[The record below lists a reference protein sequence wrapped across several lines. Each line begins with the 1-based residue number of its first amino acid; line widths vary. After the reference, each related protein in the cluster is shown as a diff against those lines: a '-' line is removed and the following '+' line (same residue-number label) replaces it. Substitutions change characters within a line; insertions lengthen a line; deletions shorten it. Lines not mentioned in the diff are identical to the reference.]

1 MIIGYARV
9 STHEQILDMQIND
22 LDIFGCEKIF
32 EEKVSGSK
40 SERLVLNKC
49 LENLKEGDTL
59 VVWRLD
65 RLGRSLKD
73 LVELITNL
81 NNRKIKFKSIKDG
94 SIDTTTANGIL
105 IFNIFASLAQFER
118 DLIRERT
125 LAGLSAAR
133 ARGMQGGRP
142 SMNPDDPKIIT
153 AKKLHAD
160 KTISI
165 DDICKTLNISRAT
178 LYRYLKVPSKA
189 RKTHEDT

>member
-1 MIIGYARV
+1 MI
-9 STHEQILDMQIND
+9 
-22 LDIFGCEKIF
+22 
-32 EEKVSGSK
+32 
-40 SERLVLNKC
+40 
-49 LENLKEGDTL
+49 
-59 VVWRLD
+59 
-65 RLGRSLKD
+65 
-73 LVELITNL
+73 
-81 NNRKIKFKSIKDG
+81 RKIKFKSITNG

-153 AKKLHAD
+153 GKKLHAD

-165 DDICKTLNISRAT
+165 DDICKTLNIEASVNTKDIIGGTAKKQVVFQIKKWEKI
-178 LYRYLKVPSKA
+178 LN
-189 RKTHEDT
+189 